1 MDCLWFTESSYVY
14 HISNANFQNNQIQLD
29 AEPVL
34 IFEDTLWS
42 IQSFGVLFLNILTI
56 YLIEM

>member
-1 MDCLWFTESSYVY
+1 MDCLWFTKSSHLYR
-14 HISNANFQNNQIQLD
+14 ISNANFQNNQIQLD

-56 YLIEM
+56 YLIEI

>member
-1 MDCLWFTESSYVY
+1 MDCWFTESSHLYR
-14 HISNANFQNNQIQLD
+14 ISNANFQNNQIQLD

-56 YLIEM
+56 YLIEI

>member
-1 MDCLWFTESSYVY
+1 MDCLWFTESSHVY
-14 HISNANFQNNQIQLD
+14 LISNANFQNNQVQQD

-42 IQSFGVLFLNILTI
+42 IQSFGVLFLNILII
-56 YLIEM
+56 YLIEI